1 MSDVAPKSTIRSTDG
16 VLALL
21 AALAV
26 AGGLW
31 VFYAEAQWPSG
42 WRVSAVVA
50 GVVIALGVLLLTH
63 WGREFVEFAKTA
75 RVELRKMVWPA
86 MEDAR
91 RMTLVVFASTAF
103 MAIFFWLAD
112 FVFSHVTRYLLGTG
126 S

>member
-1 MSDVAPKSTIRSTDG
+1 MDG
-16 VLALL
+16 VLALI

-26 AGGLW
+26 AAGLW
-31 VFYAEAQWPSG
+31 VFYALSTLANG
-42 WRVSAVVA
+42 LRIGA
-50 GVVIALGVLLLTH
+50 VIAGLLVGVGVLLMTR
-63 WGREFVEFAKTA
+63 WGREFIEFAKTA